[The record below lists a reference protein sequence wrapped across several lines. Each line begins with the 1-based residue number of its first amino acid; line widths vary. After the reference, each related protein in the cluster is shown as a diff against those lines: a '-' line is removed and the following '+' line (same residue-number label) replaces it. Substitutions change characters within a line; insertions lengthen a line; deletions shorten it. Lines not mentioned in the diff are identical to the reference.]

1 MKIREKSSEQT
12 EREERWKQNW
22 GERIEA
28 AGGRGQ
34 ADTETDLFQP
44 QTNYSVLT
52 TLTGTHVGHNT
63 HTWDLPLAERRANF
77 IQQEVCGDPLINN
90 NAPGFRHLHLLQ
102 LTGY

>member
-1 MKIREKSSEQT
+1 MKTKL
-12 EREERWKQNW
+12 

-63 HTWDLPLAERRANF
+63 HT
-77 IQQEVCGDPLINN
+77 
-90 NAPGFRHLHLLQ
+90 
-102 LTGY
+102 